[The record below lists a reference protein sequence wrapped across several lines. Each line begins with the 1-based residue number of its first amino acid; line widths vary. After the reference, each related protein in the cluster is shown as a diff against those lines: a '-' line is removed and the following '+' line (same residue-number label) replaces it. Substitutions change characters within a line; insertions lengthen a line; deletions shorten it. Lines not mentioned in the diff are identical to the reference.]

1 MVQKDC
7 ITMYNTI
14 IILGPTASG
23 KTDISI
29 NLAKRLNTEVINADC
44 MQIYKELTIGTAKAT
59 PEEQD
64 GVKHHLLDFVDPTSE
79 FSVTDYK
86 EKAMPIITDLISQNK
101 IPVIVGGTGFYVQS
115 LLTNYDYGNSFKSE
129 ELRAELNQLAEE
141 KGKTAVHNILKSI
154 DIESANRIHEND
166 LKRVIRAI
174 EIYKLSG
181 TKKSEINNTMQTD
194 MQNPIKPLI
203 IVLDRDRE
211 ELYNRIN
218 LRVDLMNKAGLID
231 EVKILVKKYN
241 LSIDNQCMQGIG
253 YKEVLEYLDGQI
265 SLEECLDKIKINT
278 RHYAK
283 RQLTWFKHQV
293 DGIWINLSKINKNEA
308 VDQIISYLK

>member
-1 MVQKDC
+1 
-7 ITMYNTI
+7 MYNTI

-141 KGKTAVHNILKSI
+141 KGKTAVHDILKSI
-154 DIESANRIHEND
+154 DIESANKIHEND

-231 EVKILVKKYN
+231 EVKMLVKKYN
-241 LSIDNQCMQGIG
+241 LSIDNQSMQGIG

-308 VDQIISYLK
+308 VDQIISYLN